1 MPSTSS
7 PASISSE
14 DLWETAT
21 VVEEG
26 QEDEHLL
33 QKYGHFSSERTDK
46 KTDHRATKQSTNG
59 SRQASQDHHRC
70 LSGQLYLHDT
80 VWFWRRYAGCV
91 RIDYM
96 SAENKVF

>member
-46 KTDHRATKQSTNG
+46 KTDHRATPSSLRTDHVKRRRIIIGACLG
-59 SRQASQDHHRC
+59 SFIFMI
-70 LSGQLYLHDT
+70 LFG
-80 VWFWRRYAGCV
+80 FGAGMLV
-91 RIDYM
+91 
-96 SAENKVF
+96 A

>member
-46 KTDHRATKQSTNG
+46 KTDHRATPTTNTVTF
-59 SRQASQDHHRC
+59 S
-70 LSGQLYLHDT
+70 YLLTLEKHL
-80 VWFWRRYAGCV
+80 
-91 RIDYM
+91 
-96 SAENKVF
+96 